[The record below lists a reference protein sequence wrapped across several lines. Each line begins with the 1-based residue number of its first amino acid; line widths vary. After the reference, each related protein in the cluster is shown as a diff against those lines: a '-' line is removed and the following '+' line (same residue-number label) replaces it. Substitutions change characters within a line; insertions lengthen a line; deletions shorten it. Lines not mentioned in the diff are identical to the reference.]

1 MPRSG
6 AIALRKSCRLI
17 ISTAPNRKSVMST
30 YNISIGSDFRL
41 RILDAIEQIQ
51 IRYIEY
57 GDTNRVFY
65 GLLEALLGLTGS
77 EYGVIGEI
85 LKDEDETPCLKSRS
99 ITDIAWDAETRDLYD
114 RIAEHGLEF
123 RPRKGPSGLGGA

>member
-1 MPRSG
+1 
-6 AIALRKSCRLI
+6 
-17 ISTAPNRKSVMST
+17 MST

-57 GDTNRVFY
+57 GDTNRVFD

-77 EYGVIGEI
+77 EYGFIGEI
-85 LKDEDETPCLKSRS
+85 LKDEDETPYRKTRS
-99 ITDIAWDAETRDLYD
+99 ITDIAWDEETRDLYD

-123 RPRKGPSGLGGA
+123 RPRKGPSSLGGA